1 MQTYEY
7 KVVPAPVRG
16 EKAKGV
22 KGTEAR
28 FAHTLTQ
35 VINELAADGW
45 EYQRA
50 ETLPCEERTGLTRSL
65 TVLTLNLLVFRRP
78 VAAPAA
84 TTAPATTVAQ
94 DAPAVGPAPTAAAP
108 VEPPAPPRYP
118 LPPVVPAPGI
128 APSPVPPL
136 RAVPPEPGFRAT
148 PPAPGAV
155 DGPRRLDPFAGGR
168 DRG

>member
-1 MQTYEY
+1 MQGYEY

-16 EKAKGV
+16 EKVKGL

-35 VINELAADGW
+35 LINQLAADGW

-65 TVLTLNLLVFRRP
+65 TVLSVNLLVFRRP
-78 VAAPAA
+78 LAQPAA
-84 TTAPATTVAQ
+84 EPPVRTAAQPA
-94 DAPAVGPAPTAAAP
+94 AAAP
-108 VEPPAPPRYP
+108 VPPPFVP
-118 LPPVVPAPGI
+118 PPVGPAPGI
-128 APSPVPPL
+128 APAPVPPL
-136 RAVPPEPGFRAT
+136 RAVPLVPGLPT
-148 PPAPGAV
+148 PSAGAV
-155 DGPRRLDPFAGGR
+155 DGPRRLDPFTDGR